1 MPLTDRYGL
10 PLSTGSGAAAQ
21 AYIDAVDNMFAAGEN
36 LVAGFEAALA
46 IDPGFALAEIGRA
59 RALATYGRAAEARA
73 AATNARLLAVG
84 TTARERSHVEAL
96 ALAVE
101 GRSDAALAAIKDHL
115 KDSPRDAMVLHPTTG
130 VFGLIGF
137 SGRLDREAELLALL
151 DSVAPHYGDDWWFM
165 AIHAFAEC
173 EAGRLADAD
182 ARVNRALEAA
192 PHNANAAHVRAH
204 VDYELNR
211 PHGGAQFLR
220 GWLARFTHKALL
232 RGHLAWHLALWEL
245 GAGNAEEAWRLYEA
259 EFRPQLV
266 GAGAPI
272 PPLNVLSDISSW
284 LWRAELRGEVARLE
298 DWRLLATYI
307 TTRFPQAG
315 NAFVDTHA
323 AMPFLRAGDATGFT
337 RLQGELS
344 TLAAER
350 PASMVALRIAEG
362 LAAHAQGNW
371 ALAAARL
378 GEARIE
384 AARIGGSNA
393 QRELVD
399 RSMLHA
405 LRQAGLAEQAAALS
419 AARPQIANGT

>member
-10 PLSTGSGAAAQ
+10 PLSTPSAAAAQ
-21 AYIDAVDNMFAAGEN
+21 AYIEAVDNMFAAGKN

-46 IDPGFALAEIGRA
+46 HDPGFALAEIGRA
-59 RALATYGRAAEARA
+59 RALATYGRAAEAKA
-73 AATNARLLAVG
+73 AAANARTLAAG
-84 TTARERSHVEAL
+84 TTTRERGHVEAL

-101 GRSDAALAAIKDHL
+101 GRGDAALAAIKEHL
-115 KDSPRDAMVLHPTTG
+115 KDTSRDAMVLHPTTG

-151 DSVAPHYGDDWWFM
+151 DSVAPHYGNDWWFT

-192 PHNANAAHVRAH
+192 PHNANAAHVRTH
-204 VDYELNR
+204 VDYELNQ
-211 PHGGAQFLR
+211 PQAGAQFLR
-220 GWLARFTHKALL
+220 GWLARFTHNALL

-245 GAGNAEEAWRLYEA
+245 GAGNAAEAWRLYES

-272 PPLNVLSDISSW
+272 PPLNVLSDIASW
-284 LWRAELRGEVARLE
+284 LWRAELCGQARRDD
-298 DWRLLATYI
+298 DWLLLSTYI
-307 TTRFPQAG
+307 TARFPQAG

-323 AMPFLRAGDATGFT
+323 AMPFLRAGDTAGFA
-337 RLQGELS
+337 RLQGELAA
-344 TLAAER
+344 LATER

-362 LAAHAQGNW
+362 LSAHSQGNW
-371 ALAAARL
+371 TLAAARL
-378 GEARIE
+378 GEARME

-399 RSMLHA
+399 RTMMHA
-405 LRQAGLAEQAAALS
+405 LRQAGLLDHVAGLVAI
-419 AARPQIANGT
+419 RPQVSAGA

>member
-10 PLSTGSGAAAQ
+10 PLSTPSAAAAR
-21 AYIDAVDNMFAAGEN
+21 AYVEAVDNVFAAGEN

-46 IDPGFALAEIGRA
+46 HDPGFALAEIGRA

-73 AATNARLLAVG
+73 AATNARALAAG

-101 GRSDAALAAIKDHL
+101 GRGDAALAAIKTHL
-115 KDSPRDAMVLHPTTG
+115 KDTPRDAMVLHPTTG

-137 SGRLDREAELLALL
+137 SGRLDRGAELLALL
-151 DSVAPHYGDDWWFM
+151 DDVAPHYGDDWWFT

-204 VDYELNR
+204 VDYELNQ
-211 PHGGAQFLR
+211 PQAGAQFLR
-220 GWLARFTHKALL
+220 GWLTRFTHNALL

-272 PPLNVLSDISSW
+272 PPLNVLSDIASW
-284 LWRAELRGEVARLE
+284 LWRAELSGQARRE
-298 DWRLLATYI
+298 DDWRLLSTYI
-307 TTRFPQAG
+307 ATRFPAAG

-323 AMPFLRAGDATGFT
+323 AMPFLRAGDTAGFA
-337 RLQGELS
+337 RLQAELAA
-344 TLAAER
+344 LAAER

-362 LAAHAQGNW
+362 LAAHSQGNW
-371 ALAAARL
+371 TLAAARL

-384 AARIGGSNA
+384 VARIGGSHA
-393 QRELVD
+393 QGELVD
-399 RSMLHA
+399 RSMLDA
-405 LRQAGLAEQAAALS
+405 LKRAGLAEQAAALV
-419 AARPQIANGT
+419 AARPQVGGGV

>member
-10 PLSTGSGAAAQ
+10 PLSTPSASAAQ
-21 AYIDAVDNMFAAGEN
+21 AYVEAVDNVFAAGAN
-36 LVAGFEAALA
+36 LVTGFEAALA
-46 IDPGFALAEIGRA
+46 QDPSFALAEIGRS
-59 RALATYGRAAEARA
+59 RALATYGRAAEARTA
-73 AATNARLLAVG
+73 AANARTLAAG

-101 GRSDAALAAIKDHL
+101 GRGDAALAAIKAHL
-115 KDSPRDAMVLHPTTG
+115 QDFPRDAMVLHPTTG

-151 DSVAPHYGDDWWFM
+151 DSVAPHYGNDWWFT

-204 VDYELNR
+204 VDYELNQ
-211 PHGGAQFLR
+211 PQAGAQFLR
-220 GWLARFTHKALL
+220 GWLARFTHNALL

-245 GAGNAEEAWRLYEA
+245 GAGNAEAAWHLYET

-272 PPLNVLSDISSW
+272 PPLNVLSDIVSW
-284 LWRAELRGEVARLE
+284 LWRAELCGQARRDD
-298 DWRLLATYI
+298 DWRLLSTYI
-307 TTRFPQAG
+307 TARFPQAG

-323 AMPFLRAGDATGFT
+323 AMPFLRSGDAAGFA
-337 RLQGELS
+337 RLQGELAA
-344 TLAAER
+344 LAAER

-371 ALAAARL
+371 TLAAARL
-378 GEARIE
+378 GEAKVE
-384 AARIGGSNA
+384 TARIGGSHA
-393 QRELVD
+393 QGELVD

-405 LRQAGLAEQAAALS
+405 LKQAGLAEQAAALC
-419 AARPQIANGT
+419 ATRPQIAVGV

>member
-1 MPLTDRYGL
+1 
-10 PLSTGSGAAAQ
+10 
-21 AYIDAVDNMFAAGEN
+21 VDNLFAAGEN
-36 LVAGFEAALA
+36 LVAGFEGTLA
-46 IDPGFALAEIGRA
+46 HDPGFALAEIGRA
-59 RALATYGRAAEARA
+59 RALATYGRAAEAKVA
-73 AATNARLLAVG
+73 AVNARTFAAG
-84 TTARERSHVEAL
+84 ATARERSHVEAL

-101 GRSDAALAAIKDHL
+101 GRGDMAMAAIKNHL
-115 KDSPRDAMVLHPTTG
+115 QEYPRDAMVLHPTTG

-151 DSVAPHYGDDWWFM
+151 DSVAPQYGDDWWFT

-182 ARVNRALEAA
+182 ERVNRALEAA

-211 PHGGAQFLR
+211 PHDGAQFLR
-220 GWLARFTHKALL
+220 GWLSRYTHNALL

-245 GAGNAEEAWRLYEA
+245 GAGNAAEAWRLYES

-272 PPLNVLSDISSW
+272 PPLNVLSDIASW
-284 LWRAELRGEVARLE
+284 LWRAELCGEASRLE

-307 TTRFPQAG
+307 TTRFPQPG
-315 NAFVDTHA
+315 IAFVDTHA
-323 AMPFLRAGDATGFT
+323 AMPFLRAGDAAGFA
-337 RLQGELS
+337 RLQGGLS
-344 TLAAER
+344 ALAAER

-371 ALAAARL
+371 TLAAAHL

-399 RSMLHA
+399 RSMLYA
-405 LRQAGLAEQAAALS
+405 LRQAGLDEQAGALI
-419 AARPQIANGT
+419 AARPQIAGGV

>member
-1 MPLTDRYGL
+1 MPSTDRYGL
-10 PLSTGSGAAAQ
+10 PLSTASAAAAQ
-21 AYIDAVDNMFAAGEN
+21 AYLGAVDTMFAAGAD
-36 LVAGFEAALA
+36 LVAGFDAALA
-46 IDPGFALAEIGRA
+46 HDPGFALAQIGRA
-59 RALATYGRAAEARA
+59 RALATYGRAAEARTA
-73 AATNARLLAVG
+73 ANNARTLAAG
-84 TTARERSHVEAL
+84 TTARERSHVAAL

-101 GRSDAALAAIKDHL
+101 GRGDMALAAIKDHL
-115 KDSPRDAMVLHPTTG
+115 KDFPRDAMVLHPTTG

-151 DSVAPHYGDDWWFM
+151 DSMAPHYGDDWWFA

-211 PHGGAQFLR
+211 PQAGAQFLR
-220 GWLARFTHKALL
+220 GWLARFTHRALL

-245 GAGNAEEAWRLYEA
+245 GAGNAQEAWRLYET

-272 PPLNVLSDISSW
+272 PPLNVLSDIASW
-284 LWRAELRGEVARLE
+284 LWRAELCGQARRE
-298 DWRLLATYI
+298 DDWRLLSTYI
-307 TTRFPQAG
+307 TTRFPAAG

-323 AMPFLRAGDATGFT
+323 AMPYLRAGDAAGFA
-337 RLQGELS
+337 RLQGELAA
-344 TLAAER
+344 LATER

-371 ALAAARL
+371 TLAAARL
-378 GEARIE
+378 GEARLE
-384 AARIGGSNA
+384 AARIGGSHA
-393 QRELVD
+393 QCELVD
-399 RSMLHA
+399 RSMLDA
-405 LRQAGLAEQAAALS
+405 LKRAGLAEQAAALC
-419 AARPQIANGT
+419 AARPQVASGA